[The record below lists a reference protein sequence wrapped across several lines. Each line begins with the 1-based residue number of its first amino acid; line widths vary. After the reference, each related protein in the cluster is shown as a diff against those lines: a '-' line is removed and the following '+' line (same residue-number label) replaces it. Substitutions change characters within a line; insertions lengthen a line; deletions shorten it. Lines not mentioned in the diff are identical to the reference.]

1 MILCKNAAWLVT
13 VTHSAKVACERA
25 GGLPGLAAWAAGEEL
40 TDGYHNSFDSTRF
53 RRGRWQCRRYGPKK
67 YSLGTLGNSIA
78 GILGGGIGA
87 QILGTLIASTAE
99 GILDDVDSGTIG
111 DAVLMIIVRV
121 IKQMMGK

>member
-1 MILCKNAAWLVT
+1 MDITTLLIQLVSGA
-13 VTHSAKVACERA
+13 VGGNVA
-25 GGLPGLAAWAAGEEL
+25 GMGL
-40 TDGYHNSFDSTRF
+40 
-53 RRGRWQCRRYGPKK
+53 KK

-78 GILGGGIGA
+78 GILGGVIGA